1 MKQYET
7 VSNIMKQY
15 ETIYETISKQYE
27 TIWNIMKQLFGLCML
42 SLELI

>member
-15 ETIYETISKQYE
+15 ETIYETISNNMKQYE
-27 TIWNIMKQLFGLCML
+27 TL
-42 SLELI
+42 